1 MSGRKCQSTM
11 ITAEGTGTS
20 GGVTSFDVLEV
31 DELTVNSKLN
41 LSKAAAKTTNFGE
54 FQVEENRMQLDPES
68 SYNAFVDLPAL
79 SECADPSSGSS
90 SLRG

>member
-41 LSKAAAKTTNFGE
+41 LSKANKRKN
-54 FQVEENRMQLDPES
+54 
-68 SYNAFVDLPAL
+68 
-79 SECADPSSGSS
+79 
-90 SLRG
+90 